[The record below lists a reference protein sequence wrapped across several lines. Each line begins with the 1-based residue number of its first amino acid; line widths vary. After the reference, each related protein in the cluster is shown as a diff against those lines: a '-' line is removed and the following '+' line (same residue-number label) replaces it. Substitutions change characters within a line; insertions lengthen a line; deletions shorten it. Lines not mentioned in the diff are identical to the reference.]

1 MQKKRSWK
9 KEQPQI
15 MLSGTA
21 SALMSA
27 QREVVRRAL
36 PAEQEVQTYTDELE
50 RLKKELEW
58 AKQMKDEFLSI
69 ASHELRTPITVIRA
83 HAQMIERNIAKRP
96 DVSSD
101 LATLLTSVK
110 IIDEQTRRLS
120 VLVDNLLDPNGICDG
135 KMQLRRELCDLAGL
149 CREVVAEQRL
159 LSGRVIELQLPPE
172 PVILRL
178 DRQRISQ
185 VVINI
190 VSNALKYSP
199 AELPVKAQVDQRDN
213 VAILQ
218 VSDAGPGIAADQQT
232 RIFEPFYRTPE
243 AQASSKRGLGL
254 GLAICKDIVE
264 QHDGRIWC
272 DSCVGK
278 GSTFVVELPI
288 AGRRHE

>member
-1 MQKKRSWK
+1 MQKRHSWK

-15 MLSGTA
+15 VLSGTA
-21 SALMSA
+21 SALISA
-27 QREVVRRAL
+27 RREVVRRAL

-50 RLKKELEW
+50 RLRRELES
-58 AKQMKDEFLSI
+58 ANQMKDEFLSI

-83 HAQMIERNIAKRP
+83 HAQMIERNIAKCS
-96 DVSSD
+96 DFSSN
-101 LATLLTSVK
+101 LSTLITSLK

-120 VLVDNLLDPNGICDG
+120 VLVDNLLDPNSNRDG
-135 KMQLRRELCDLAGL
+135 KMQLRRELRDLAAL
-149 CREVVAEQRL
+149 CREVVEEQRL
-159 LSGRVIELQLPPE
+159 LSGRPIELELPPE

-178 DRQRISQ
+178 DHQRMSQ
-185 VVINI
+185 VVTNI

-199 AELPVKAQVDQRDN
+199 TDLPVKVRVDQRDN
-213 VAILQ
+213 VAVLQ

-243 AQASSKRGLGL
+243 AQGSSKRGSGL

-272 DSCVGK
+272 DSRVGK
-278 GSTFVVELPI
+278 GSTFMVELPLWPCY
-288 AGRRHE
+288 G

>member
-1 MQKKRSWK
+1 MQKRHSWK

-15 MLSGTA
+15 VLSGPA
-21 SALMSA
+21 SALISA
-27 QREVVRRAL
+27 RREVVRRAL

-50 RLKKELEW
+50 RLRRELES
-58 AKQMKDEFLSI
+58 ANQMKDEFLSI

-83 HAQMIERNIAKRP
+83 HAQMIERNIAKYS
-96 DVSSD
+96 DFSSN
-101 LATLLTSVK
+101 LSTLITSLK

-120 VLVDNLLDPNGICDG
+120 VLVDNLLDPNSNRDG
-135 KMQLRRELCDLAGL
+135 KMQLQRELRDLAAL
-149 CREVVAEQRL
+149 CREVVEEQRL
-159 LSGRVIELQLPPE
+159 LSGRLIELELPPE

-178 DRQRISQ
+178 DHQRMSQ
-185 VVINI
+185 VVTNI

-199 AELPVKAQVDQRDN
+199 TDLPVKVRVDQRDN
-213 VAILQ
+213 VAVLQ

-243 AQASSKRGLGL
+243 AQGSSKRGSGL

-278 GSTFVVELPI
+278 GSTFVVELPLLPCY
-288 AGRRHE
+288 G

>member
-1 MQKKRSWK
+1 MQKKHSWK
-9 KEQPQI
+9 KEEPQI
-15 MLSGTA
+15 VLSGTA
-21 SALMSA
+21 SALISA
-27 QREVVRRAL
+27 RREVVRRAL
-36 PAEQEVQTYTDELE
+36 PAEEEVQTHTDELE
-50 RLKKELEW
+50 RLRRELES
-58 AKQMKDEFLSI
+58 ANQMKDEFLSI

-96 DVSSD
+96 DVSSN
-101 LATLLTSVK
+101 LSTLITSLK

-120 VLVDNLLDPNGICDG
+120 VLVDNLLDPNSNRDG
-135 KMQLRRELCDLAGL
+135 KMQLQRELRDLAAL
-149 CREVVAEQRL
+149 CREVVEEQRL
-159 LSGRVIELQLPPE
+159 LSGRLIELELPPE

-178 DRQRISQ
+178 DHQRMSQ
-185 VVINI
+185 VVTNI

-199 AELPVKAQVDQRDN
+199 TDLPVKVRVDQRDN
-213 VAILQ
+213 VAVLQ

-243 AQASSKRGLGL
+243 AQGSSKRGLGL

-278 GSTFVVELPI
+278 GSTFVVELPLLPCY
-288 AGRRHE
+288 G

>member
-1 MQKKRSWK
+1 MQKRHSWK

-15 MLSGTA
+15 VLSGTA
-21 SALMSA
+21 SALISA
-27 QREVVRRAL
+27 RREVVRRAL

-50 RLKKELEW
+50 RLRRELES
-58 AKQMKDEFLSI
+58 ANQMKDEFLSI

-83 HAQMIERNIAKRP
+83 HAQMIERNIAKYS
-96 DVSSD
+96 DFSSN
-101 LATLLTSVK
+101 LSTLITSLK

-120 VLVDNLLDPNGICDG
+120 VLVDNLLDPNSNRDG
-135 KMQLRRELCDLAGL
+135 KMQLQRELRDLAAL
-149 CREVVAEQRL
+149 CREVVEEQRL
-159 LSGRVIELQLPPE
+159 LSGRLIELELPPE

-178 DRQRISQ
+178 DHQRMSQ
-185 VVINI
+185 VVTNI

-199 AELPVKAQVDQRDN
+199 TDLPVKVRVDQRDN
-213 VAILQ
+213 VAVLQ

-243 AQASSKRGLGL
+243 AQGSSKRGSGL

-278 GSTFVVELPI
+278 GSTFVVELPLLPCY
-288 AGRRHE
+288 G